1 MKLFSDPAGISQREI
16 HPQLTGAAGA
26 KRAKDSLS
34 LAPKLGRIAWQT
46 IIAIIR
52 CVDKFGVVG
61 KNHAEFNPEG
71 GTVLQ
76 LKQLPSLLGH
86 CTSVSEPSRKLG
98 SGFAEWC
105 MAMRDV
111 DGDSIPRCE
120 QKYTFCTVVHHLSP
134 PVTYRRRS
142 FGTESRRPSA
152 RDLHSR
158 RRWR

>member
-1 MKLFSDPAGISQREI
+1 MEVSPAGNSQRDVKLFSDPAGISQREI

-71 GTVLQ
+71 ETVLQ

-86 CTSVSEPSRKLG
+86 WG
-98 SGFAEWC
+98 
-105 MAMRDV
+105 
-111 DGDSIPRCE
+111 
-120 QKYTFCTVVHHLSP
+120 
-134 PVTYRRRS
+134 
-142 FGTESRRPSA
+142 
-152 RDLHSR
+152 
-158 RRWR
+158 

>member
-1 MKLFSDPAGISQREI
+1 MEVSPAGNSQRDVKLFSDPAGISQREI

-86 CTSVSEPSRKLG
+86 CTSGPNLG
-98 SGFAEWC
+98 VCF
-105 MAMRDV
+105 R
-111 DGDSIPRCE
+111 
-120 QKYTFCTVVHHLSP
+120 
-134 PVTYRRRS
+134 PV
-142 FGTESRRPSA
+142 GE
-152 RDLHSR
+152 L
-158 RRWR
+158 

>member
-1 MKLFSDPAGISQREI
+1 MEVSPAGNSQRDVKLFSDPAGISQREI

-86 CTSVSEPSRKLG
+86 CCTSGSNLG
-98 SGFAEWC
+98 VCF
-105 MAMRDV
+105 R
-111 DGDSIPRCE
+111 
-120 QKYTFCTVVHHLSP
+120 
-134 PVTYRRRS
+134 PV
-142 FGTESRRPSA
+142 GE
-152 RDLHSR
+152 L
-158 RRWR
+158 

>member
-1 MKLFSDPAGISQREI
+1 MKVPLGISSGTWDFHRIPLGILSGWKSQRDVKLFSDPAGISQREI

-86 CTSVSEPSRKLG
+86 WG
-98 SGFAEWC
+98 
-105 MAMRDV
+105 
-111 DGDSIPRCE
+111 
-120 QKYTFCTVVHHLSP
+120 
-134 PVTYRRRS
+134 
-142 FGTESRRPSA
+142 
-152 RDLHSR
+152 
-158 RRWR
+158 